1 MAFLRNSGHP
11 GAGMSHGTKPVQT
24 LDEYHRSR
32 VIYHQKP
39 RWAFL
44 VIFTAKRF
52 RFKLFL
58 WFKMKPAYGQEQLD
72 QFFDHVGFPQH
83 LRCQPPSLA
92 LLEALH
98 IHTLS
103 TLPYENLSIH
113 YNPSH
118 WIDLE
123 PQHLFQKMIVHGRGR
138 GGFCMEIAILYNHI
152 LRAIGFDAF
161 TAGVRTRGRL
171 QGVPRGDYPGW

>member
-1 MAFLRNSGHP
+1 MKAITIKYRG
-11 GAGMSHGTKPVQT
+11 
-24 LDEYHRSR
+24 
-32 VIYHQKP
+32 KP
-39 RWAFL
+39 RRAFL
-44 VIFTAKRF
+44 VIITTKRF
-52 RFKLFL
+52 RFKLSL
-58 WFKMKPAYGQEQLD
+58 RLKMKSAYDREQLD

-83 LRCQPPSLA
+83 LRRQPPSLG

-118 WIDLE
+118 RIDLE
-123 PQHLFQKMIVHGRGR
+123 PQHLFQKMIVQGQGR

-152 LRAIGFDAF
+152 LRAIGFDAY